1 MHSTSVP
8 QAVGAPKTAR
18 GEELRRWESGPRRD
32 HRPPAPG
39 VVWWP
44 KTPTGTSVPTRIPS
58 GHVSAFQYTIYISCH
73 SLSFKE
79 QASFNIMAAVTITVI
94 LEPKNLVCYCFH
106 CFPIYLPWEPTP
118 STVKAWNP
126 NHWTTREFLIYLN
139 LSNSVKSRAETV
151 IIPIWIYRLQ
161 LTTCWYDLLAS
172 NLVHTHKCLW
182 KMTQVNAC
190 VFMAIWARICLKNSF
205 YQPIGI
211 SGIVHPASSGE
222 NPSVCSWALSH

>member
-94 LEPKNLVCYCFH
+94 LEPKNLVCSCFL
-106 CFPIYLPWEPTP
+106 CFPIYLPWSDETQ
-118 STVKAWNP
+118 S
-126 NHWTTREFLIYLN
+126 HDLN
-139 LSNSVKSRAETV
+139 FWSVKPAFSPSSFTFIKRLFSFSCFLPLEWYHWHIWGCWNFFWQSWFQLV
-151 IIPIWIYRLQ
+151 I
-161 LTTCWYDLLAS
+161 
-172 NLVHTHKCLW
+172 
-182 KMTQVNAC
+182 
-190 VFMAIWARICLKNSF
+190 
-205 YQPIGI
+205 
-211 SGIVHPASSGE
+211 HPARHFTWCILHISYISRVTIYSLDILFSQFGTS
-222 NPSVCSWALSH
+222 PFLHVQF